1 MKPTYCYWSVVDGDY
16 VDMMSG
22 TIHSARRV
30 GVFKDF
36 HIWSDRP
43 VRGAVSHAI
52 EKLDKSNLL
61 FKIFFLRDAARS
73 LNYDYLVWLDADTYF
88 VRNPGNVLRVLHASP
103 VHTTFES
110 DACAPNNRRSAWW
123 ECSLSRFAR
132 LMQVK
137 GVRNKSIFN
146 VNAGFWI
153 VHHDV
158 IDTFCA
164 LALDFWELWKRDGH
178 DPFPEEPAMAY
189 AAQMLCGNPYLHTLP
204 NSSDLW
210 ASDWTGCWK
219 DQLPDGRPWMFE
231 DYFNG
236 ERSLVNPAIV
246 HSMRGKHVLLD
257 AARAVAA
264 EP

>member
-1 MKPTYCYWSVVDGDY
+1 MSTDSPAPMRPRPAPGLDRCGDDRAGFSSIPDFDCKPVIPEGECAAGSIT
-16 VDMMSG
+16 
-22 TIHSARRV
+22 
-30 GVFKDF
+30 
-36 HIWSDRP
+36 
-43 VRGAVSHAI
+43 VSHAI

-204 NSSDLW
+204 KSSDLW

-246 HSMRGKHVLLD
+246 
-257 AARAVAA
+257 AAYTTAA
-264 EP
+264 AQQA